1 MGSGRVGTVSEQ
13 QVLISDVNHSATC
26 LGVGLVSIDVVK
38 TSGDIFAAAGGSCG
52 NVVAIL
58 AWFGWDALPVG
69 RIGCDWAGE
78 YVKHDLGSVGVDT
91 ALLLEERRVQTPIIF
106 QRFVEERNGRRRHR
120 FSLVC
125 PECGQWLPRYRAITL
140 RQAAEI
146 MEERDPPNTLYFDR
160 VSPGSLRL
168 AQWARDC
175 GALIVF
181 EPSSIGDE
189 RQFQRAIGLCHV
201 LKYSDES
208 LGHVADLGDVE
219 LPVLVV
225 ETRGAEGLRFR
236 WRRRWRELEGFHSR
250 KFRDAAGSGDWC
262 SAGLIHMLGIGGKK
276 GIAENSRV
284 DVVEALRFGQALA
297 AVNCCFEGARGAMA
311 ALTREDMNR
320 ALGVLWES
328 RETEHFM
335 EDDSIEYGRR
345 LTRKFCSTCERMEGM
360 IEGGRR
366 GK

>member
-1 MGSGRVGTVSEQ
+1 MSED
-13 QVLISDVNHSATC
+13 QVLISEGSFSASC
-26 LGVGLVSIDVVK
+26 LGVGLVSIDVVR
-38 TSGDIFAAAGGSCG
+38 TSGDVFAAAGGSCG

-58 AWFGWDALPVG
+58 AWFGWEAAPVG

-91 ALLLEERRVQTPIIF
+91 DLLLEESRVQTPIIF
-106 QRFVEERNGRRRHR
+106 QRFVEERNGKRRHR

-140 RQAAEI
+140 RQASEV

-168 AQWARDC
+168 AQWARDS

-201 LKYSDES
+201 LKYSYET

-219 LPVLVV
+219 SPALVV
-225 ETRGAEGLRFR
+225 ETRGSEGLRFR
-236 WRRRWRELEGFHSR
+236 WRRRWRELEGFHSQ

-276 GIAENSRV
+276 GILENRRV

-320 ALGVLWES
+320 ATGALWKS
-328 RETEHFM
+328 RETEQYM

-345 LTRKFCSTCERMEGM
+345 LMRKFCSTCERMEG
-360 IEGGRR
+360 IVEGGRR
-366 GK
+366 GG